1 MYRALSV
8 GVSGSGPIRDV
19 ESTLR
24 GLTQDFCTA
33 FNTGNYDHAAALFNS
48 DASFMPPHRESFQGV
63 KAIERMLREFGDSGY
78 EDLRFETTRVDSSA
92 DMAVEIGRY
101 SVTIRRG
108 SNIIADRGKYLRT
121 WRRLGV
127 WLITADCWSSSIP
140 LQDDVRL
147 GTAGKVA

>member
-1 MYRALSV
+1 MYRALSF
-8 GVSGSGPIRDV
+8 GASGSGPTRDT

-33 FNTGNYDHAAALFNS
+33 FNTGNYDQAAALFTS
-48 DASFMPPHRESFQGV
+48 DALFMPPHRESSRGT
-63 KAIERMLREFGDSGY
+63 KAIERVLREFGDSGY
-78 EDLRFETTRVDSSA
+78 QDLRFETTGVDFSG
-92 DMAVEIGRY
+92 DMAVEAGRY

-108 SNIIADRGKYLRT
+108 TTALADHGKYLRT
-121 WRRLGV
+121 WRRLGA

-147 GTAGKVA
+147 GADKVA

>member
-1 MYRALSV
+1 MYRALSA
-8 GVSGSGPIRDV
+8 GVSDSGPVRDV

-48 DASFMPPHRESFQGV
+48 DATFMPPHRESLNGV
-63 KAIERMLREFGDSGY
+63 KAIERVFREFGEGGY

-108 SNIIADRGKYLRT
+108 TNIIADRGKYLRT

-140 LQDDVRL
+140 LQDGLQL
-147 GTAGKVA
+147 GTGKVA

>member
-8 GVSGSGPIRDV
+8 GVSGSGPIRDT

-48 DASFMPPHRESFQGV
+48 DATFMPPHRESSQGV
-63 KAIERMLREFGDSGY
+63 KAIERALREFGDSGY
-78 EDLRFETTRVDSSA
+78 EDLRLETTRVESSA
-92 DMAVEIGRY
+92 DMAVETGRY
-101 SVTIRRG
+101 SLTIRRDG
-108 SNIIADRGKYLRT
+108 NSIADRGKYLRT

-127 WLITADCWSSSIP
+127 WLITADCWSSSVP

-147 GTAGKVA
+147 GAGKVA

>member
-8 GVSGSGPIRDV
+8 GVSGSGPIRDT

-48 DASFMPPHRESFQGV
+48 DATFMPPHRESSQGV
-63 KAIERMLREFGDSGY
+63 KAIERVLREFGESGY
-78 EDLRFETTRVDSSA
+78 EDLRLETTRVESSA
-92 DMAVEIGRY
+92 DMAVETGRY
-101 SVTIRRG
+101 SLTIRRDG
-108 SNIIADRGKYLRT
+108 NSIADRGKYLRT

-127 WLITADCWSSSIP
+127 WLITADCWSSSVP

-147 GTAGKVA
+147 GAGKVA

>member
-1 MYRALSV
+1 MYRALPA
-8 GVSGSGPIRDV
+8 GVSDSGPVRDV

-48 DASFMPPHRESFQGV
+48 DATFMPPHREPSNGV
-63 KAIERMLREFGDSGY
+63 KAIERVLRDFGDTGY
-78 EDLRFETTRVDSSA
+78 EDLRFETTRVDFSA
-92 DMAVEIGRY
+92 DMAVETGRY
-101 SVTIRRG
+101 SLTVRRG
-108 SNIIADRGKYLRT
+108 GNVIADRGKYLRT

-140 LQDDVRL
+140 LQDDVPL
-147 GTAGKVA
+147 GAGKVA

>member
-1 MYRALSV
+1 MYRALSS
-8 GVSGSGPIRDV
+8 GVSDPGPIRDV
-19 ESTLR
+19 ESMLR
-24 GLTQDFCTA
+24 GFTQDFCTA

-48 DASFMPPHRESFQGV
+48 DAVFMPPHRESSQGV
-63 KAIERMLREFGDSGY
+63 KPIERVLREFGDNGY

-108 SNIIADRGKYLRT
+108 TNIIADRGKYLRT

-127 WLITADCWSSSIP
+127 WLITADCWSSSVP

-147 GTAGKVA
+147 GAGKVA

>member
-1 MYRALSV
+1 MYRALSA
-8 GVSGSGPIRDV
+8 GVSDSGPIRDV
-19 ESTLR
+19 ESRLR

-48 DASFMPPHRESFQGV
+48 DASLMPPHRESSQGV
-63 KAIERMLREFGDSGY
+63 KAIERVLREFGDCGY

-108 SNIIADRGKYLRT
+108 TNIIADRGKYLRT

-147 GTAGKVA
+147 GAGKVA

>member
-1 MYRALSV
+1 MYRALSL
-8 GVSGSGPIRDV
+8 GVSDSGPVRDV

-33 FNTGNYDHAAALFNS
+33 FNTANYDQAAALFNS
-48 DASFMPPHRESFQGV
+48 DASFMPPHRESSHGT
-63 KAIERMLREFGDSGY
+63 KAIERALREFGENGY
-78 EDLRFETTRVDSSA
+78 EDLRFETIRVDSSA
-92 DMAVEIGRY
+92 DMAVETGRY

-108 SNIIADRGKYLRT
+108 TTIIADHGKYLRT

-140 LQDDVRL
+140 FQDDVRL
-147 GTAGKVA
+147 GAGKVA